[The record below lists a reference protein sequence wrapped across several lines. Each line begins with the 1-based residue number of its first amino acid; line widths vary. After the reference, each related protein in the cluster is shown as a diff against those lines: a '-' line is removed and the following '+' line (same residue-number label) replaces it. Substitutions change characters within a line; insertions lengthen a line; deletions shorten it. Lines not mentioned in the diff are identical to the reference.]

1 LEIGLDHAARGR
13 LRLRQYAQSVEK
25 RADPQDGDVL
35 ETYVAVWNTTV
46 PEPRWING
54 ERLSLHGD
62 VSADGAKDVRGDV
75 DVPDARRIEQRP
87 RRAGEQAA
95 TISFVSTFFHPV
107 TSISR

>member
-1 LEIGLDHAARGR
+1 M
-13 LRLRQYAQSVEK
+13 EK